1 MIRIFAT
8 LSLFALGGC
17 ALTGQ
22 SVPEPIIETVTTE
35 VPVYTSCV
43 PPEVKGPPLYP
54 DTDRALLDAEDA
66 ADRYRLLALGRSARN
81 ERLTDLEIVVQ
92 NCRASDD

>member
-1 MIRIFAT
+1 MIR
-8 LSLFALGGC
+8 LFAPMLLLTLGGC

-22 SVPEPIIETVTTE
+22 TSPEPIIETVTTE

-43 PPEVKGPPLYP
+43 PSEVKGPPLYP
-54 DTDRALLDAEDA
+54 DTDRALLDADDA
-66 ADRYRLLALGRSARN
+66 AERYRLLVLGRSARN

-92 NCRASDD
+92 NCRVSE